1 MSSGYY
7 ETLPLIKNGYRING
21 ETQLIA
27 GGQLVVYASDF
38 FHPFDYISGETHI
51 TENTFSIHYFSGTW
65 LGEAAAAA
73 RTQTMLYYQEFLS
86 KLKD

>member
-7 ETLPLIKNGYRING
+7 EMIPLIELGYHING

-27 GGQLVVYASDF
+27 DGQMTIYASEF
-38 FHPFDYISGETHI
+38 FHPFDYVSGETHI
-51 TENTFSIHYFSGTW
+51 TKNTFSIHYFSGTW

-73 RTQTMLYYQEFLS
+73 RTQTMLHYQEFLS